1 MRLERM
7 FINTEVRSAG
17 EAENP
22 RAVGLGIVYDQWT
35 DIMPGYRERILQ
47 GAAKPAPGVIKSF
60 FNHDPSQVL
69 STTASTPPL
78 VLRETPRGIEY
89 ESPIPPTSYGKD
101 LVTNLERKNV
111 QGSSFSFSVPKG
123 GDRYWEDENGVL
135 HREITELV
143 YYEIG
148 PVTDPAYAMTTASI
162 RSAREELVSN
172 WRASQKSQEEPEL
185 KKPEEPKEPEAGAS
199 DAQRFIRHGELKAT
213 L

>member
-1 MRLERM
+1 MKLERM
-7 FINTEVRSAG
+7 FITAEVRSAG
-17 EAENP
+17 EEDNL
-22 RAVGLGIVYDQWT
+22 RAAGLGIVYDQWT
-35 DIMPGYRERILQ
+35 DIMPGYRERIMQ
-47 GAAKPAPGVIKSF
+47 GAAKPASGVIKSF

-69 STTASTPPL
+69 STTASSPPL
-78 VLRETPRGIEY
+78 VLRDTPRGIEY

-101 LVTNLERKNV
+101 LITNLERKNV

-123 GDRYWEDENGVL
+123 GDRYWEDEHGVL

-148 PVTDPAYAMTTASI
+148 PVTDPAYAMTSASI
-162 RSAREELVSN
+162 RTARQELAEN
-172 WRASQKSQEEPEL
+172 WRASQEAQNDPEL
-185 KKPEEPKEPEAGAS
+185 EGSKEPENDAK